1 MWEGVVSIMAKD
13 IKAQYNGIILLT
25 GYIQRVFV
33 AETIYERTGE
43 PFDQGRYDKAKS
55 LLDEAYTIIPI
66 VEETKTL
73 SLNHKKRLEVIA
85 EHTEELMKTYFNP
98 LPLSFNQ
105 KLAIVGS
112 SLYAEQHVN
121 AGIIRLGE
129 VFNSQVNKDFHQRVK
144 FYEQRTKM
152 IDYLVFTLNQ
162 KEELEEEFIKPI
174 DPWFEDVMRNKE
186 FILEDYKQIAQ
197 LLEF

>member
-1 MWEGVVSIMAKD
+1 MAKD

-25 GYIQRVFV
+25 GYLQRVFV
-33 AETIYERTGE
+33 AETILERVGE
-43 PFDQGRYDKAKS
+43 PYNQERYDIAKA
-55 LLDEAYTIIPI
+55 LLDDAYTILPV
-66 VEETKTL
+66 VEETKTV
-73 SLNHKKRLEVIA
+73 SQDQKKKLEIIA
-85 EHTEELMKTYFNP
+85 KHTGELMKTYFKQMP
-98 LPLSFNQ
+98 LTFNE

-121 AGIIRLGE
+121 AGIVRLGE
-129 VFNSQVNKDFHQRVK
+129 LFNIQVNKDFHQRVK

-162 KEELEEEFIKPI
+162 KEELEEQFTKPI
-174 DPWFEDVMRNKE
+174 DPWFADVIRNKDL
-186 FILEDYKQIAQ
+186 ILEDFKQVGQ